1 MIRECVRQRTAV
13 PIKSGIVS
21 QKKNGIVSQKKKEG
35 EHKNWTTNNDDVYS
49 SPMHPGLL
57 LSSPQGMIDKAL
69 SEGQT
74 DTQVSVSDEI
84 LEYI

>member
-1 MIRECVRQRTAV
+1 MRQRTAV
-13 PIKSGIVS
+13 PIKKGIA
-21 QKKNGIVSQKKKEG
+21 SQKKKDKKKEKITI
-35 EHKNWTTNNDDVYS
+35 ERQTTTMCTLLQRHDISY
-49 SPMHPGLL
+49 PGLL
-57 LSSPQGMIDKAL
+57 LSSPQGIIDKAL

>member
-21 QKKNGIVSQKKKEG
+21 QKKKG

-49 SPMHPGLL
+49 SPMYPGLL

>member
-13 PIKSGIVS
+13 PIKSGT
-21 QKKNGIVSQKKKEG
+21 VSQKKKKENII
-35 EHKNWTTNNDDVYS
+35 KNWTTNNDDVYS
-49 SPMHPGLL
+49 SPMYPGLL